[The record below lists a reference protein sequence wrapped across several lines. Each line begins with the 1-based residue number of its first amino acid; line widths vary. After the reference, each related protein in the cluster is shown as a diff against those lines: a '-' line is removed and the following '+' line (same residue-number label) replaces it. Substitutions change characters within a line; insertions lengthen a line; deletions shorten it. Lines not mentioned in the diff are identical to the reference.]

1 LGCSPQF
8 DGNILISFRTA
19 MLFSAALTA
28 STIAPAKADPSAEP
42 LNWAVDGQMATA
54 KLPKVAVPDLLDTQ
68 AEPILT
74 NSEGDEAAPAQAA
87 DEAVDGDVAAAV
99 KPTGDL
105 TAMVAQLRGSAA
117 GSREMECLATGI
129 YFESKSEPLA
139 GQLAVG
145 EVIANR
151 TKSGRFATTY
161 CGVLTQRGQFS
172 FVRRGSIPFV
182 PRSSRQWQTAV
193 AVAKIVAQKLK
204 TSAAPNALFF
214 HARHVSP
221 RWRLK
226 RVASIGN
233 HIFYR

>member
-1 LGCSPQF
+1 
-8 DGNILISFRTA
+8 

-28 STIAPAKADPSAEP
+28 STIAPARADPSAEP
-42 LNWAVDGQMATA
+42 LISVTSAE
-54 KLPKVAVPDLLDTQ
+54 LPKVAVPELLDPQ

-74 NSEGDEAAPAQAA
+74 SSDAPLASGAAPVAVPAVVDAVAEAAAI
-87 DEAVDGDVAAAV
+87 

-105 TAMVAQLRGSAA
+105 SAMVAKLRGTAA
-117 GSREMECLATGI
+117 GSRELECLATGI
-129 YFESKSEPLA
+129 YFESKSEPLT

-145 EVIANR
+145 EVIINR
-151 TKSGRFATTY
+151 AKSGRFAKTN

-172 FVRRGSIPFV
+172 FVRGGSIPFV
-182 PRSSRQWQTAV
+182 PRSNRQWQTAV
-193 AVAKIVAQKLK
+193 AVAKIATQKLQ
-204 TSAAPNALFF
+204 TSAASNALFF
-214 HARHVSP
+214 HARYVSP